1 VSGRVAEEFPVKISA
16 TRHAPEAQL
25 KTEVDIE
32 ATADE
37 LTSLYKALGTLR
49 AELPAGDASVAGSP
63 EPHDC
68 LLTAIEIQRVPGM
81 RLRVSVDWD
90 RRVLQIVGGDSE
102 TQSFAANVLD
112 LARETPVGSRH
123 NFDYFDNHFYLDPES
138 VSLGIQ
144 FV

>member
-1 VSGRVAEEFPVKISA
+1 VKILA
-16 TRHAPEAQL
+16 TRQPA
-25 KTEVDIE
+25 EVDIQ

-37 LTSLYKALGTLR
+37 LTSLYKALGSSR
-49 AELPAGDASVAGSP
+49 AELRSSEDGSP
-63 EPHDC
+63 DPYDC
-68 LLTAIEIQRVPGM
+68 LLAAIEIERVPGH

-90 RRVLQIVGGDSE
+90 RRVLRIVGGDSE
-102 TQSFAANVLD
+102 TQSFAVNVLD

-123 NFDYFDNHFYLDPES
+123 HFNYFDNHFYLDPES

>member
-1 VSGRVAEEFPVKISA
+1 MKISA
-16 TRHAPEAQL
+16 TRHPPEAQL

-37 LTSLYKALGTLR
+37 LTSLYRALGTAR
-49 AELPAGDASVAGSP
+49 AELASSADGSAD
-63 EPHDC
+63 PHDC
-68 LLTAIEIQRVPGM
+68 LLGSIEIQRVPGL
-81 RLRVSVDWD
+81 RLLVSVDWE

-102 TQSFAANVLD
+102 TQSFAVNILD
-112 LARETPVGSRH
+112 LAQETPVGSQH
-123 NFDYFDNHFYLDPES
+123 HFDYFDNHFYLDPNS